1 MSEILFRGQSLCLAR
16 IAGGFAELSLKRDD
30 TAINKLDRR
39 TLDELSLAAE
49 LLERTEDLRGLL
61 VSSGL
66 DVFVV
71 GADITEFGELFDRS
85 REDIVSHTWQANQLF
100 ERLAALPL
108 PSVVALNGFALGGGL
123 ELALAFDYRVMSD
136 AARVGLPEVNLGLI
150 PGYGG
155 TVRLPRVSSVQVAL
169 DWIVSGKP
177 QSAAAALA
185 AGVVEQR
192 VPASE
197 LRDAALA
204 LLAQAADGALDWRE
218 RRRLRLGAVA
228 ATQIAEAFQSAR
240 ESLRVAPHQPARGLL
255 IDLLEQAWNKDHL
268 QALRLEGET
277 FGQVAKTQA
286 ASSLVRIFLNDQLVK
301 KAGKAQRGISAST
314 GQAVVLGAGIMGG
327 GIAYTSALHGTPVL
341 MKDIR
346 QQALD
351 LGMAEADKLLARQ
364 VAAGRLDET
373 RAAKVRAAIVPQ
385 LDYQGFDRADVV
397 VEAVVENL
405 AVKHAVLREVE
416 GEVATET
423 ILLSNTSSL
432 RIDDLAAPLA
442 RPQNFAGMHFFNP
455 VPVMPLV
462 EIIRGERT
470 GDSAIATA
478 VGLAL
483 AMGKTPIVVKDGPG
497 FLVNRILAAYI
508 RAFLQLL
515 SDGADFAEVDRV
527 AEAFGWPMGP
537 AYLEDVV
544 GLDTGSHVCDL
555 IFAGYPERMPAVPG
569 NAFKAL
575 LAEGRLGQKNGAGFY
590 HYEAGPGGRPR
601 KSADPRAAELV
612 AAVRP
617 GPARSFDD
625 GEIIE
630 RLMLPLIIESI
641 HALQEGVVASAAELD
656 TALLL
661 GLGFPAYLGGALAY
675 ADWLGAEHLLQR
687 CAHHAALGPA
697 YEAPALLRE
706 LAACG
711 ARFYDA

>member
-1 MSEILFRGQSLCLAR
+1 MSEILFRGQSLCLTR
-16 IAGGFAELSLKRDD
+16 IAGDFAELNLTRADA
-30 TAINKLDRR
+30 AINKLDRR
-39 TLDELSLAAE
+39 TLDELARAAE
-49 LLERTEDLRGLL
+49 LLERAEGLRGLL
-61 VSSGL
+61 VSSAL

-71 GADITEFGELFDRS
+71 GADITEFGELFARS

-108 PSVVALNGFALGGGL
+108 PSVVAINGFALGGGL

-136 AARVGLPEVNLGLI
+136 AARIGLPEVSLGLI

-155 TVRLPRVSSVQVAL
+155 TVRLPRLTCVEVAL

-177 QSAAAALA
+177 QSASAALT

-197 LRDAALA
+197 LRDSALA
-204 LLAQAADGALDWRE
+204 LLAQAADGALDWST
-218 RRRLRLGAVA
+218 RRSQRLGAVVSEPLADTFQA
-228 ATQIAEAFQSAR
+228 AHER
-240 ESLRVAPHQPARGLL
+240 LRTGPHQPARGLL
-255 IDLLEQAWNKDHL
+255 IDLLEQAWGQTHL

-286 ASSLVRIFLNDQLVK
+286 AASLVRTFLNDQLVK
-301 KAGKAQRGISAST
+301 KVGKTQRGAKAAID
-314 GQAVVLGAGIMGG
+314 QAVVLGAGIMGG
-327 GIAYTSALHGTPVL
+327 GIAYTSALHGTPVR

-364 VAAGRLDET
+364 VSAGRLSEE
-373 RAAKVRAAIVPQ
+373 RAAQVRAAIVPQ
-385 LDYQGFDRADVV
+385 LDYQGFDQADVL
-397 VEAVVENL
+397 VEAVVESL
-405 AVKHAVLREVE
+405 AVKHSVLCEVEREV
-416 GEVATET
+416 GADTV
-423 ILLSNTSSL
+423 LLSNTSSL
-432 RIDDLAAPLA
+432 RIDELAKPLA

-470 GDSAIATA
+470 GDHAIATA
-478 VGLAL
+478 VSLAL
-483 AMGKTPIVVKDGPG
+483 AMGKTPIVVQDGPG

-569 NAFKAL
+569 DAFKAL
-575 LAEGRLGQKNGAGFY
+575 LAEGRLGQKSGAGFY
-590 HYEAGPGGRPR
+590 RYEAGPGGRPR
-601 KSADPRAAELV
+601 KFPDPRAAELV
-612 AAVRP
+612 AAARL
-617 GPARSFDD
+617 GPARCFDD

-661 GLGFPAYLGGALAY
+661 GLGFPAYLGGALVY

-687 CAHHAALGPA
+687 CAHYAALGPA

-706 LAACG
+706 LAAHG
-711 ARFYDA
+711 GHFYDA